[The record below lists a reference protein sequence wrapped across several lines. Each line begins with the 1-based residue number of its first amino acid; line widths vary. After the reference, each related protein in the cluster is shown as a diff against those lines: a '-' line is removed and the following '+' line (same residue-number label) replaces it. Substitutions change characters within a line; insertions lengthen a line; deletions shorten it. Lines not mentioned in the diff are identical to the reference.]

1 MKNKILFALIIISI
15 MFTNSCNKS
24 LEINIPLLVV
34 GNDNL
39 LKLAKWD
46 TRQNNIE
53 ISNEKILTLESF
65 TSNIFWDGEKRF
77 ILKN

>member
-24 LEINIPLLVV
+24 LEVNIPLLVV
-34 GNDNL
+34 GNDNS

-46 TRQNNIE
+46 TR
-53 ISNEKILTLESF
+53 
-65 TSNIFWDGEKRF
+65 
-77 ILKN
+77 